1 MNWQKFDIDIS
12 KVRGGKTTCPKC
24 SHTRKH
30 KNDLCLS
37 VDLNEGLFNCHHAGC
52 DFKGSA
58 KEYKTKKE
66 FAKPIPRL
74 ELLSPALV
82 GYFEKERKISN
93 NTLLRFN
100 VTQATEWMPSVGAE
114 VPVICFNYYR
124 DGSLVNVKFRGQKK
138 AFKMA
143 KDAELIFYNLDAIK
157 NELECIVVEG
167 EIDCLTLH
175 ECGIFNAVSVPNGAS
190 KGSQKLEYLDNCW
203 QYFEGKTKVILAVD
217 SDEAGTA
224 LRDELARRL
233 GSEKCFTI
241 EYPPGS
247 KDVNEVL
254 VNHGK
259 EVVIQIIQLAKEIP
273 LEGIT
278 TMDEMFE
285 EITSW
290 YDQGYPKGA
299 KARIKNFD
307 ELITFA
313 PGQLTIITGIPGHGK
328 DEFANLIMASL
339 ARYEEWPWGICSFEE
354 TASETVTKIIEKH
367 TGKAFDFRIDKSQRI
382 NETEFEAGIGFVDKY
397 FHFIKT
403 EAIETNLDGILS
415 KAEQMVKRFGIKG
428 FCINPWNWIEHS
440 REPYMSETEYIS
452 IALSR
457 FILFLKRFKV
467 HGFLMAHPTKINKKD
482 GKKYDVP
489 TLYSINGS
497 AHFFNKTHNGF
508 TVYKDSNTVDVHVQK
523 VKQSWLGKTGLCQF
537 TYDTYTRQYLAIESY
552 EAKSFNYVPR
562 ETEEKMF

>member
-1 MNWQKFDIDIS
+1 MMNWQKFDIDIS
-12 KVRGGKTTCPKC
+12 KVHGGKTLCPRC

-30 KNDLCLS
+30 RNEKCLS
-37 VDLNEGLFNCHHAGC
+37 VNIQEGIFNCHHC
-52 DFKGSA
+52 DFHGSA
-58 KEYKTKKE
+58 KEFKPKKE
-66 FAKPIPRL
+66 FTKPLPRL
-74 ELLSPALV
+74 ELLSKKMID
-82 GYFEKERKISN
+82 YFEETRKISN
-93 NTLLRFN
+93 HTLLRFK
-100 VTQATEWMPSVGAE
+100 VTEAHEWMPQLEKDVQ
-114 VPVICFNYYR
+114 VICFNYYR
-124 DGSLVNVKFRGQKK
+124 DDTLINIKFRGPQKS
-138 AFKMA
+138 FKMA

-157 NELECIVVEG
+157 DEAECVIVEG
-167 EIDCLTLH
+167 EIDCLTLY
-175 ECGIFNAVSVPNGAS
+175 ECGIHNVVSVPNGAS
-190 KGSQKLEYLDNCW
+190 KGTQKLEYLDNCW
-203 QYFEGKTKVILAVD
+203 QYFEAKTKVILALD
-217 SDEAGTA
+217 SDEAGMA

-233 GSEKCFTI
+233 GPEKCFTI

-254 VNHGK
+254 VAHGK
-259 EVVIQIIQLAKEIP
+259 EAVVQLIRLAKEIP

-339 ARYEEWPWGICSFEE
+339 AKYEEWPWGVCSFEE

-367 TGKAFDFRIDKSQRI
+367 IGKAFDFRIDKSQRI
-382 NETEFEAGIGFVDKY
+382 NELEFEAGIGFVDKY

-403 EAIETNLDGILS
+403 EAIETNLEGILG

-508 TVYKDSNTVDVHVQK
+508 TVYKDSSTVDVHVQK

-537 TYDTYTRQYLAIESY
+537 TYNTYTRQYTGIESY
-552 EAKSFNYVPR
+552 EPKPYTFVPP
-562 ETEEKMF
+562 EPEPKLF